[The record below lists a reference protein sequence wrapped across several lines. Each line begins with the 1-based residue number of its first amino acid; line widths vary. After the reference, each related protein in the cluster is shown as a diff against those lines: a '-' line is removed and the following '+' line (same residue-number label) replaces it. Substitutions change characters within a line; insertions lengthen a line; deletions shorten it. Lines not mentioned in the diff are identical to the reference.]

1 MIRFRRSP
9 GPGKEDCDLNMWR
22 KLANVASLGLLA
34 FKYTTGPERSKN
46 IVSSQLSGT
55 I

>member
-34 FKYTTGPERSKN
+34 FKYTTDPERSKN